1 MAGVFSAGG
10 GVGSAE
16 GTAGAGVA
24 AGVWTG
30 GGVCPPGVDMAG
42 GWLPPGVDVAGG
54 VPGGLSTGAEVAL
67 CVVSGLGVAWGLGVV
82 PVLLEPGRF
91 PARFRSRRLM
101 SD

>member
-1 MAGVFSAGG
+1 MAAGGGVMAGVFSAGG

-30 GGVCPPGVDMAG
+30 GGVCPPGVD
-42 GWLPPGVDVAGG
+42 VAGG

-67 CVVSGLGVAWGLGVV
+67 GVVSGLVVAWGLGVV

-91 PARFRSRRLM
+91 PARFRSR
-101 SD
+101 SPH